1 MEFYET
7 PWKIMEVIP
16 WLTALYMF
24 LVQPDEDLV
33 FSTMESMEKVKFGL
47 RKHHSFQKI

>member
-1 MEFYET
+1 MDFYET

-24 LVQPDEDLV
+24 LVQPDQDLV
-33 FSTMESMEKVKFGL
+33 FFNYGKYGKVE
-47 RKHHSFQKI
+47 IWT